1 PMKYIDTYAKRKHGQ
16 ESVTYVHDD
25 LKPILEETY
34 GVLVYQE
41 QIMQIVHKFAS
52 FSLGEADLL
61 RRAIS
66 KKSRAGIEA
75 QQARFIKGC
84 LQNGYDQNVAE
95 QLFEWIVTFANYG
108 FNKSHSVAYSKIAY
122 SLAYLK

>member
-1 PMKYIDTYAKRKHGQ
+1 EINEADAKTFALLQKGQTNGVFQFESSGMKQMLMKVKPTEFSELAALNALYRPGPMKYIDTSAKRKHGQ

-52 FSLGEADLL
+52 FSRGEADLL

-66 KKSRAGIEA
+66 KKSRAG
-75 QQARFIKGC
+75 
-84 LQNGYDQNVAE
+84 
-95 QLFEWIVTFANYG
+95 
-108 FNKSHSVAYSKIAY
+108 
-122 SLAYLK
+122 